1 MIEVVC
7 PSCNARFKAHDS
19 AAGRIA
25 ACSSCGSRLRIPD
38 SSIPP
43 PLPSAPPQIKV
54 DTGDTAAQWRRTRK
68 GFFALLFDVSFS
80 EFLTPRLTT
89 FIYCLSLVILTLI
102 FGLAFVLA
110 VGSGLQLMNQHAA
123 AGLGIMLLAVIGV
136 PTAYLLNVIFIRVNL
151 ELIIVTFRN
160 EQHTRDLAARHR
172 KIS

>member
-7 PSCNARFKAHDS
+7 PSCDARFKAHDS

-25 ACSSCGSRLRIPD
+25 ACSSCGTRLRIPD

-43 PLPSAPPQIKV
+43 LPSAPPAIKV
-54 DTGDTAAQWRRTRK
+54 DTGDTAAQRKRTRK

-80 EFLTPRLTT
+80 EFVTPRLTT
-89 FIYCLSLVILTLI
+89 FIYILSLVILTLI
-102 FGLAFVLA
+102 FGLALVFALA
-110 VGSGLQLMNQHAA
+110 SGAPLMNRHPA

-136 PTAYLLNVIFIRVNL
+136 PIGYLLNVIFIRVNL
-151 ELIIVTFRN
+151 ELIIVIFRN

-172 KIS
+172 KSS